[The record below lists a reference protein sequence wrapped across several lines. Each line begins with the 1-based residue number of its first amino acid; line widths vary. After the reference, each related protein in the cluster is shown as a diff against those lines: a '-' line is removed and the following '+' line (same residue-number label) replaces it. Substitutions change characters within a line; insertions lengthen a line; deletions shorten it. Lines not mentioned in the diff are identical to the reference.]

1 MSNTANLGVPYVVA
15 AQSQP
20 EVTVNGAFDDFDGA
34 LGSLLAHSMT
44 DANYTLNLS
53 AVPNEALGYLAY
65 VFTGTLTATRDII
78 VPANKKLYFVVNN
91 TTGGHSIVVKTSG
104 GTGVTVSNAAAP
116 YTICYCDG
124 TNVVG
129 VGAASLAGDSDVS
142 FTSVANGDVV
152 TYNSGSGKWVNSPST
167 SATLAG
173 DTDVD
178 ITSPANGDVLTY
190 QSSGGKWV
198 NAPPAGGGGGGGSSP
213 TGTLMAYGQPNPF
226 SGGPPAYNYGN
237 VFNYAGLSQGNAPSI
252 ARSSVTGGLPAA
264 TRLSTTASNPTSF
277 SWWGSYSQETVCA
290 SLLAQIQFTIALN
303 SITATRVWVGVGFGA
318 SSTLETPTPACS
330 LIAFRFDAAVDTNW
344 QAVVGNG
351 VTTVVNTGVAADT
364 NFHQFKITRDGSGG
378 FNFSI
383 DGTIAANIPS
393 GSAGMPAS
401 TSQMGDLVQI
411 DGDGVTGAAVTLDL
425 VSMSCW
431 LIY

>member
-1 MSNTANLGVPYVVA
+1 MSVKSLELRQQRAKLVAEMHDLTEKTTFVGEAQERWNKLDGEQKSLESQINAIEATEKLNTEMRESKNGHKET
-15 AQSQP
+15 AQP
-20 EVTVNGAFDDFDGA
+20 GAD
-34 LGSLLAHSMT
+34 
-44 DANYTLNLS
+44 
-53 AVPNEALGYLAY
+53 
-65 VFTGTLTATRDII
+65 TR
-78 VPANKKLYFVVNN
+78 
-91 TTGGHSIVVKTSG
+91 
-104 GTGVTVSNAAAP
+104 SNA
-116 YTICYCDG
+116 
-124 TNVVG
+124 
-129 VGAASLAGDSDVS
+129 VGATSLAGDSDVS

-152 TYNSGSGKWVNSPST
+152 TFNSGSGKWVNSPSS

-190 QSSGGKWV
+190 QSSGSKWV

-264 TRLSTTASNPTSF
+264 TRLSTTLNTPTSF
-277 SWWGSYSQETVCA
+277 AWWGSYSQETVCA

-303 SITATRVWVGVGFGA
+303 SITSTRVWMGVGFGA
-318 SSTLETPTPACS
+318 SSTLETATPACS
-330 LIAFRFDAAVDTNW
+330 LIAFRFDTAVDTNW

-351 VTTVVNTGVAADT
+351 TTTVVDTGVAADT

-401 TSQMGDLVQI
+401 TSQMGDLIQI
-411 DGDGVTGAAVTLDL
+411 DADGVTGAAVTLDL